1 MGGGFWYFFF
11 FQFYFERKKYP
22 LNLNTRMIR
31 NEWYPKPENIFP
43 PWPVDIVCS
52 EIFLHD
58 GEGKSKQNEKKHSIA
73 QQKLNSN
80 IF

>member
-1 MGGGFWYFFF
+1 
-11 FQFYFERKKYP
+11 
-22 LNLNTRMIR
+22 MIR
-31 NEWYPKPENIFP
+31 NEWYPKPENIFR